1 MARILVVLKKNNWM
15 IFKVIS
21 LVSNYF
27 ICGTGRAFACLML
40 CRSMT
45 IDRRRPA
52 PLDGSLAVQE
62 AAMYRRLLL
71 IVVLGSLMAACVPY
85 GDHGY
90 YRNDVYTVDRYSYR
104 DYDRPSYSYGRGYY
118 VVPQQRYY
126 APAPRYYRAA
136 PEAYYNNRYQ
146 GRGYDARYRHDEH
159 GYRDAP
165 RRDRDG
171 WRGNDRGQWHDGGR
185 DAGRGRD
192 HGRGQD
198 YGRGQDHGRGQDRDG
213 RSDRNWNR

>member
-1 MARILVVLKKNNWM
+1 
-15 IFKVIS
+15 
-21 LVSNYF
+21 
-27 ICGTGRAFACLML
+27 
-40 CRSMT
+40 
-45 IDRRRPA
+45 
-52 PLDGSLAVQE
+52 
-62 AAMYRRLLL
+62 MYRRLLL

-90 YRNDVYTVDRYSYR
+90 YRNDVYTVDRYPYR

-126 APAPRYYRAA
+126 ALSRVTTEPPPEPYY
-136 PEAYYNNRYQ
+136 NRYQ

-159 GYRDAP
+159 GYRDVS

-171 WRGNDRGQWHDGGR
+171 GRGYDRGQAHDR
-185 DAGRGRD
+185 GRGQDYGRGQEHGRGQD
-192 HGRGQD
+192 YGRGQEHGRGQD

>member
-1 MARILVVLKKNNWM
+1 
-15 IFKVIS
+15 
-21 LVSNYF
+21 
-27 ICGTGRAFACLML
+27 
-40 CRSMT
+40 
-45 IDRRRPA
+45 
-52 PLDGSLAVQE
+52 
-62 AAMYRRLLL
+62 MYRRLLL

-171 WRGNDRGQWHDGGR
+171 GRGN
-185 DAGRGRD
+185 D

>member
-1 MARILVVLKKNNWM
+1 
-15 IFKVIS
+15 
-21 LVSNYF
+21 
-27 ICGTGRAFACLML
+27 
-40 CRSMT
+40 
-45 IDRRRPA
+45 
-52 PLDGSLAVQE
+52 
-62 AAMYRRLLL
+62 MYRRLLL

-159 GYRDAP
+159 GYRVVMTEVSGMMAGGTLVVVGTMVVA
-165 RRDRDG
+165 RITAVVRIMAVARTVMA
-171 WRGNDRGQWHDGGR
+171 GQIATGTADIC
-185 DAGRGRD
+185 
-192 HGRGQD
+192 
-198 YGRGQDHGRGQDRDG
+198 
-213 RSDRNWNR
+213 